1 MVKAD
6 SPIRTV
12 ADLKGKR
19 VGFKKGSSTQNLLLA
34 ALGQAGIAWSDVT
47 PLDLSPADAA
57 AAFDRD
63 SIDAWSIWDAFFA
76 VAQDRYAPRVL
87 ATSDQTL
94 DANTFLLA
102 NPAFPTA
109 HPGVIRDAITALGR
123 TADWAEANKGEVAA
137 AVHAE
142 TKVDLAALERAIGRA
157 SFFVLPI
164 DDRIIK
170 NQQAT
175 ADRFQALGLIPKPI
189 LIREAVWT
197 PQQT

>member
-1 MVKAD
+1 M
-6 SPIRTV
+6 
-12 ADLKGKR
+12 
-19 VGFKKGSSTQNLLLA
+19 A
-34 ALGQAGIAWSDVT
+34 ALEQAGVAWTDIK
-47 PLDLSPADAA
+47 PFDLSPADAA

-63 SIDAWSIWDAFFA
+63 SIDAWSIWDPFFA

-87 ATSDQTL
+87 ATADTTL

-102 NPAFPTA
+102 NSAFATA
-109 HPGVIRDAITALGR
+109 HPGVIRDAITALGQ
-123 TADWAEANKGEVAA
+123 TAAWAEANKGEVAA

-157 SFFVLPI
+157 SFFVHPI

-189 LIREAVWT
+189 VIREAVWT
-197 PQQT
+197 PPQT